1 MRAHSTTRSAFD
13 TIPPEEVGVNQRSK
27 HAVGVDTRA
36 VHGGDASHPGA
47 VSTPIVH
54 SATFGFPDFDALLAE
69 REKGPVGSYYQRDGH
84 PTLAGCERRLA
95 ALEESETALL
105 FPSGMAAISCTFLSR
120 LKAGDHVV
128 ALHQCYGGTHGLLQW
143 GAERLGWRYDL
154 VDAREPETWDAA
166 FKTGTKIFHVESP
179 TNPTLAVV
187 DLANAAQLA
196 HRRGAWLT
204 VDNTVASPIGQHP
217 LELGADV
224 VLYSATK
231 SIGGHSDLLAGA
243 VMGSAAR
250 IAEVAKVREIFGP
263 VPDPDTA
270 WMIER
275 SLKTMPLRVRA
286 ANANA
291 LELATR
297 LARHAAVAQVFYPG
311 LPSHPSHAIAARQ
324 MTNGFGPL
332 LGFEVKGG
340 AEAALQV
347 VNQLKVIKHGA
358 SLGGVE
364 SLASLPV
371 LMSHTQLDAA
381 GLAAAGIPEGLV
393 RLSVGVE
400 DDADLWTDL
409 EQALQKA
416 ATVKV

>member
-1 MRAHSTTRSAFD
+1 MS
-13 TIPPEEVGVNQRSK
+13 QRSK
-27 HAVGVDTRA
+27 NPTGVDTRA
-36 VHGGDASHPGA
+36 VHGAEPAHPGA

-54 SATFGFPDFDALLAE
+54 SATFGFADMDALNAE
-69 REKGPVGSYYQRDGH
+69 KDKGPAGSYYQREGH
-84 PTLAGCERRLA
+84 PTLHGCERRLA

-105 FPSGMAAISCTFLSR
+105 FPSGMAAISCAFLSR
-120 LKAGDHVV
+120 LEAGDHVV

-143 GAERLGWRYDL
+143 GEQKLGWRYDL
-154 VDAREPETWDAA
+154 VDARDPESWDDA
-166 FKTGTKIFHVESP
+166 FQTGTKIFHVESP

-187 DLANAAQLA
+187 DLAHAAQLA

-217 LELGADV
+217 LELGADL

-243 VMGSAAR
+243 VMGDRAKLEDVWRAR
-250 IAEVAKVREIFGP
+250 KVFGP
-263 VPDPDTA
+263 IPDPELA
-270 WMIER
+270 WRIER
-275 SLKTMPLRVRA
+275 SLKTLALRVRA
-286 ANANA
+286 ANENA
-291 LELATR
+291 LELAVR
-297 LARHAAVAQVFYPG
+297 LEGHPAVNQVFYPG
-311 LPSHPSHAIAARQ
+311 LIRHPGHELARRQ
-324 MTNGFGPL
+324 MRHGFGPL
-332 LGFEVKGG
+332 LSFDVKGG
-340 AEAALQV
+340 APAARELVNALQIV
-347 VNQLKVIKHGA
+347 KLA
-358 SLGGVE
+358 PSLGGVE

-400 DDADLWTDL
+400 DDADLWADL
-409 EQALQKA
+409 EQALHKA

>member
-1 MRAHSTTRSAFD
+1 
-13 TIPPEEVGVNQRSK
+13 VNQRSK
-27 HAVGVDTRA
+27 HPVGVDTRA
-36 VHGGDASHPGA
+36 VHGGDVAHPGA

-54 SATFGFPDFDALLAE
+54 SATFGFPDFDALVAE
-69 REKGPVGSYYQRDGH
+69 RDKGPAGSYYQRDGH
-84 PTLAGCERRLA
+84 PTLAGCEQRLA
-95 ALEESETALL
+95 ALEESEAALL
-105 FPSGMAAISCTFLSR
+105 FTSGMAAIACVFLSR

-154 VDAREPETWDAA
+154 VDAREPETWDDA
-166 FKTGTKIFHVESP
+166 FKTGTKIFHIETP

-187 DLANAAQLA
+187 DLSNAAQLA

-217 LELGADV
+217 LEHGADV

-243 VMGSAAR
+243 AMGDRAKLEEVWHAR
-250 IAEVAKVREIFGP
+250 KVFGP
-263 VPDPDTA
+263 IPDPELA
-270 WMIER
+270 WRIER
-275 SLKTMPLRVRA
+275 SLKTLALRVRA
-286 ANANA
+286 ANENA
-291 LELATR
+291 LELAVR
-297 LARHAAVAQVFYPG
+297 LEAHPDVNQVFYPG
-311 LPSHPSHAIAARQ
+311 LIHHPGHELARRQ
-324 MTNGFGPL
+324 MRHGFGPL
-332 LGFEVKGG
+332 LSFDVRGG
-340 AEAALQV
+340 APAAKEL
-347 VNQLKVIKHGA
+347 VNSLRLVRLAA

-364 SLASLPV
+364 SLASLPA

-381 GLAAAGIPEGLV
+381 GLEAAGIPDGLV

-400 DDADLWTDL
+400 DDADLWSDL
-409 EQALQKA
+409 EQALHKA